1 MILKKLATLIVMG
14 SVLSG
19 CTVIRTELRNSGGYP
34 GHLLDKRIF
43 NASRSKQLQL
53 LRAAMI
59 VALASRVGTAYIRN
73 GVEADAFASYLDNA
87 TRELNALAGNVYS
100 TDKIDI
106 CSGVSATS
114 PVTCPG
120 YTALFES
127 EVPALE
133 YKIARL
139 VVAAL
144 PEREASNFVSAIAKG
159 DGISAAWKALWL
171 GAKLVDGFHRGAA
184 TYRSTQE
191 ILAQAVLTGNNS
203 AGKNKCENR
212 ISQFSNPNNAKIAT
226 IEEAVACLGLS
237 NTAIFENP
245 NELQAS
251 EYPTKISKDVFV
263 AVFAITQTSC
273 RMLPVDIDQSGTPT
287 STEEN
292 AKKITAR
299 KDTCA
304 RLTFKPELRFGTV
317 SEMST
322 LSKADGQGQAPPQA
336 QVGQPLQPAPQQP
349 QVQPPVLPR

>member
-1 MILKKLATLIVMG
+1 MIMKKLTALIVVG
-14 SVLSG
+14 SMLSG
-19 CTVIRTELRNSGGYP
+19 CGMIRKELRNSGGYP
-34 GHLLDKRIF
+34 GHLLDERIF
-43 NASRSKQLQL
+43 DASRSKQLQL

-73 GVEADAFASYLDNA
+73 GVEADAFVSYLENA
-87 TRELNALAGNVYS
+87 TRELNMLAGNVYS
-100 TDKIDI
+100 TDKGEI
-106 CSGVSATS
+106 CTELRATS
-114 PVTCPG
+114 PATCPG

-203 AGKNKCENR
+203 TGKNKCKNR
-212 ISQFSNPNNAKIAT
+212 IAQFSGSDNAKIAT
-226 IEEAVACLGLS
+226 IEEAIACLGLS

-245 NELQAS
+245 GELHAN
-251 EYPTKISKDVFV
+251 EYPTEIDSHVFA
-263 AVFAITQTSC
+263 AVFAITLTSC

-287 STEEN
+287 STQKN
-292 AKKITAR
+292 AEKITAR
-299 KDTCA
+299 KNTCA
-304 RLTFKPELRFGTV
+304 GLTFKPELRFGTV

-322 LSKADGQGQAPPQA
+322 PSQPDGQSQAAPQA
-336 QVGQPLQPAPQQP
+336 QGARPVQALPQQP
-349 QVQPPVLPR
+349 PVQPPVTPG